1 MKNSAIYTVLPEKN
15 ALKVLCGGREFL
27 YLPMAFEVNGTRY
40 TPPLKKKKKNEWLY
54 TNGVATLRVGLF
66 EDFFTVRAS
75 LSMEGGQLAVDT
87 AHLFVGGTIA
97 PQGFDRAH
105 TPQPRNNI
113 GVNNTF
119 TTGLPDISSNGYHTP
134 PCLNFSLGT
143 KDAWVSYGLLDIP
156 DSTECRMEEDGSL
169 LLESCGG
176 NKKISSGE
184 VYALP
189 GVIVGFPADEFDS
202 ITVFRRHLREL
213 GLYTPQ
219 RPTWDELPEWW
230 RYPQFC
236 TYGDQLIEQRVGQLI
251 DTEWVREFVKRGE
264 EDFGCEHMVI
274 CIDDSWQLPHCD
286 IVDTARFPDLRG
298 LIDELHARGH
308 RVMLWYTPM
317 FEKTT
322 NGMESRAARM
332 GVLSKDA
339 MTSRY
344 FDNFPGCYA
353 IDYTS
358 DHAEEFLREVAEHL
372 FGDGEGQ
379 LNADAVKLD
388 FLGNLR
394 NPAAAKD
401 YAHPERGIGYREYYR
416 YFELFRKVAKAIKP
430 DVMINATLA
439 DPRFEHLIDVSRLH
453 DTHSG
458 EEEKERRARV
468 MALACPDLPIDTDGA
483 LMLPDWLKRNHI
495 AAAVCGLHAIYYTY
509 DCGKKIYEMSA
520 KDKRDLGTLASMTMF
535 RPEGTPVV
543 DDNGHWQLIDEDGR
557 VVADCIRGETVIY
570 YPTKKTNKG
579 YIFSFLG
586 ELVRIPLHGHRITN
600 ITPAPAGGYDGKSY
614 MELDYARDR
623 AFIYLRSGVMYTFEE
638 GDDGTSVDRKF
649 REKSAKTNDEVVD
662 YVN

>member
-1 MKNSAIYTVLPEKN
+1 MKKLFSAQAKKHSVEIERNGKP
-15 ALKVLCGGREFL
+15 FL
-27 YLPMAFEVNGTRY
+27 SLPMTFDVNGVQY
-40 TPPLKKKKKNEWLY
+40 APALIKKKKNYYCYSDGIASITVCLS
-54 TNGVATLRVGLF
+54 
-66 EDFFTVRAS
+66 EDFLTVRAA
-75 LSMEGGQLAVDT
+75 LKAANAPLAVGVSR
-87 AHLFVGGTIA
+87 LFAGGTIA
-97 PQGFDRAH
+97 PVGFDRAH
-105 TPQPRNNI
+105 TPQPRNNM

-119 TTGLPDISSNGYHTP
+119 TTNLPDISSNGYHTP
-134 PCLNFSLGT
+134 PCLNFSLGSP
-143 KDAWVSYGLLDIP
+143 DGWVSYGLLDIP
-156 DSTECRMEEDGSL
+156 DTTECRMEVDGSFL
-169 LLESCGG
+169 IENCGSHKLIQEG
-176 NKKISSGE
+176 AT
-184 VYALP
+184 YAIP
-189 GVIVGFPADEFDS
+189 GVIIAFPDDEFDS
-202 ITVFRRHLREL
+202 ITKFRKNLQKL
-213 GLYTPQ
+213 GLYTPC
-219 RPTWDELPEWW
+219 RPTWNELPEWW

-251 DTEWVREFVKRGE
+251 DTDWVRDFVRRGE
-264 EDFGCEHMVI
+264 EDFGAKHMVI
-274 CIDDSWQLPHCD
+274 CIDDSWQLPHCEV
-286 IVDTARFPDLRG
+286 VDTARFPDLRG
-298 LIDELHARGH
+298 LIDEMHERGH
-308 RVMLWYTPM
+308 KVMLWYTPM

-322 NGMESRAARM
+322 NGVESRAARA
-332 GVLSKDA
+332 GVLSKDE
-339 MTSRY
+339 MTSAY
-344 FDNFPGCYA
+344 FKNFPGCYA

-358 DHAEEFLREVAEHL
+358 DNAESFLREVAEHL
-372 FGDGEGQ
+372 FGNGEGQ

-394 NPAAAKD
+394 NPAKATD
-401 YAHPERGIGYREYYR
+401 YAHPEYGIGYREYYR
-416 YFELFRKVAKAIKP
+416 YFELFKKVAKAVKP

-495 AAAVCGLHAIYYTY
+495 AAAVCGMHAIYYTY

-520 KDKRDLGTLASMTMF
+520 KDKRDLGTLASMTMV

-570 YPTKKTNKG
+570 YPTKTSSKG
-579 YIFSFLG
+579 YIFSFLN
-586 ELVRIPLHGHRITN
+586 ELVKIPLHGHRIAN

-623 AFIYLRSGVMYTFEE
+623 AFIYLKSGVVYTFEE
-638 GDDGTSVDRKF
+638 GDEGNSVDRKF
-649 REKSAKTNDEVVD
+649 IEQNAHVSDETVN

>member
-1 MKNSAIYTVLPEKN
+1 MKNLFSAQAKKHSVEIERKGKP
-15 ALKVLCGGREFL
+15 FL
-27 YLPMAFEVNGTRY
+27 SLPMAFDVNGVQY
-40 TPPLKKKKKNEWLY
+40 APALIKKKKNYYCYSDGIASITVCLS
-54 TNGVATLRVGLF
+54 
-66 EDFFTVRAS
+66 EDFLTVRAA
-75 LSMEGGQLAVDT
+75 LKAANAPLAVGI
-87 AHLFVGGTIA
+87 ARLFAGGTIA
-97 PQGFDRAH
+97 PVGFDRAH
-105 TPQPRNNI
+105 TPQPRNNM

-119 TTGLPDISSNGYHTP
+119 TTNLPDISSNGYHTP
-134 PCLNFSLGT
+134 PCLNFSLGSP
-143 KDAWVSYGLLDIP
+143 DGWVSYGLLDIP
-156 DSTECRMEEDGSL
+156 DTTECRMEVDGSFL
-169 LLESCGG
+169 IENCGSHKLIQEG
-176 NKKISSGE
+176 AT
-184 VYALP
+184 YAIP
-189 GVIVGFPADEFDS
+189 GVIIAFPDDEFDS
-202 ITVFRRHLREL
+202 ITKFRKNLQKL
-213 GLYTPQ
+213 GLYTPC
-219 RPTWDELPEWW
+219 RPTWNELPEWW

-251 DTEWVREFVKRGE
+251 DTDWVRDFVRRGE
-264 EDFGCEHMVI
+264 EDFGVEHMVI
-274 CIDDSWQLPHCD
+274 CIDDSWQLPHCEV
-286 IVDTARFPDLRG
+286 VDTARFPDLRG
-298 LIDELHARGH
+298 LIDEMHERGH
-308 RVMLWYTPM
+308 KVMLWYTPM

-322 NGMESRAARM
+322 NGVESRAARA
-332 GVLSKDA
+332 GVLSKDE
-339 MTSRY
+339 MTSAY
-344 FDNFPGCYA
+344 FKNFPGCYA

-358 DHAEEFLREVAEHL
+358 DNAESFLREVAEHL
-372 FGDGEGQ
+372 FGNGEGQ

-394 NPAAAKD
+394 NPAKATD
-401 YAHPERGIGYREYYR
+401 YAHPEYGIGYREYYR
-416 YFELFRKVAKAIKP
+416 YFELFKKVAKAVKP

-495 AAAVCGLHAIYYTY
+495 AAAVCGMHAIYYTY

-520 KDKRDLGTLASMTMF
+520 KDKRDLGTLASMTMV

-570 YPTKKTNKG
+570 YPTKTCSKG
-579 YIFSFLG
+579 YIFSFLN
-586 ELVRIPLHGHRITN
+586 ELVKIPLHGHRIAN

-623 AFIYLRSGVMYTFEE
+623 AFIYLKSGVVYTFEE
-638 GDDGTSVDRKF
+638 GDEGNSVDRKF
-649 REKSAKTNDEVVD
+649 IEQNAHVSDETVN

>member
-1 MKNSAIYTVLPEKN
+1 MKSSVYTVMPEKN
-15 ALKVLCGGREFL
+15 AIKVLLGGKEFL
-27 YLPMAFEVNGTRY
+27 TLPMAFEINGTRY
-40 TPPLKKKKKNEWLY
+40 TPPLKKKKKNELVY
-54 TNGVATLRVGLF
+54 TNDIASLRVSLY
-66 EDFFTVRAS
+66 EEFFTVRAT

-87 AHLFVGGTIA
+87 TRLFVGGTIA
-97 PQGFDRAH
+97 PCGFDRAH
-105 TPQPRNNI
+105 TPQPRNNS

-119 TTGLPDISSNGYHTP
+119 TSSLPDISSNGYHTP
-134 PCLNFSLGT
+134 PCLNISLGT
-143 KDAWVSYGLLDIP
+143 PDAWVSYGLLDIP
-156 DSTECRMEEDGSL
+156 DTTECRMEKDGSFL
-169 LLESCGG
+169 IERCGG
-176 NKKISSGE
+176 HKLIKDGS
-184 VYALP
+184 VYAIP
-189 GVIVGFPADEFDS
+189 GVIVAFPTDEFDS
-202 ITVFRRHLREL
+202 ITRFRKNLMSL
-213 GLYTPQ
+213 GLYTP
-219 RPTWDELPEWW
+219 RCPAWDTLPDWW

-236 TYGDQLIEQRVGQLI
+236 TYGDQLIETRVGQKI

-264 EDFGCEHMVI
+264 EDFGCEHMVV

-286 IVDTARFPDLRG
+286 IVDTERFPDLRG

-322 NGMESRAARM
+322 NGVESRAARV

-344 FDNFPGCYA
+344 FDSFPGCYA

-358 DHAEEFLREVAEHL
+358 DRAEEFLHEVAEHL
-372 FGDGEGQ
+372 FGDDEGQ

-394 NPAAAKD
+394 NPANAKD
-401 YAHPERGIGYREYYR
+401 YSHPENGIGYREYYR
-416 YFELFRKVAKAIKP
+416 YFELFRAAAKAVKP

-483 LMLPDWLKRNHI
+483 LMMPAWLHRNHI
-495 AAAVCGLHAIYYTY
+495 MAAVAGLHSIYYTY
-509 DCGKKIYEMSA
+509 DCGKRELAMSA
-520 KDKRDLGTLASMTMF
+520 AEKKAIGTLASMTMF
-535 RPEGTPVV
+535 RPEGTPTV
-543 DDNGHWQLIDEDGR
+543 DGDGHWQLIDEDGH

-579 YIFSFLG
+579 YIFSFLN
-586 ELVRIPLHGHRITN
+586 ELVRIPLHGHRIAS
-600 ITPAPAGGYDGKSY
+600 ITPAPAGGFDGKSY

-623 AFIYLRSGVMYTFEE
+623 AFIYLRSGVLYTFEE
-638 GDDGTSVDRKF
+638 GDDGSSVDRQF
-649 REKSAKTNDEVVD
+649 REKTAHSSDEVVN